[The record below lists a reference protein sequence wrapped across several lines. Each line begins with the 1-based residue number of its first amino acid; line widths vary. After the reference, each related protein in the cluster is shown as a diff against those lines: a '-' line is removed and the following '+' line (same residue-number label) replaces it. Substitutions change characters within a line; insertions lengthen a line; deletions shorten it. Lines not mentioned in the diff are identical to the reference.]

1 MSNTKSVNTK
11 RHRERKSTNSNSSQ
25 ISAEQA
31 EFLRKQRNDKTL
43 ICGIQWLIFIGF
55 LILWE
60 IAAGQEWINSFI
72 FCSPSIIAKCFWE
85 MLQGGTL
92 FQHVGI
98 TLLETFVSFSIVIL
112 GSILI
117 AILLWWNPKLSKI
130 MEPYLVVLNSLPKSA
145 LAPILIVWLGANYQT
160 IVVCAISVAV
170 FGSILNIYTGFIT
183 VEPEKIKLIQTLG
196 GNRFDCLRLVVIPG
210 SLENILSIM
219 KVNIGLCLVGVIIG
233 EFLAARAGLGYLII
247 YGSQVFK
254 MDWVL
259 LAIILLCIIAML
271 LYAIL
276 QAFEKK
282 RRY

>member
-72 FCSPSIIAKCFWE
+72 FCSPSIIAKCFGE

-98 TLLETFVSFSIVIL
+98 TLLETLVSFAIVIL

-170 FGSILNIYTGFIT
+170 FGSILNIYTGFVT

-210 SLENILSIM
+210 SLENILSVM